1 MHQRNKS
8 TAKSASSCLCGRCG
22 SDDGHCART
31 AGCGQFMV
39 NNNGQQWN
47 EHKHDKR
54 QTEFMYI
61 SRRRE
66 EFDVYMGCRKLNQA
80 DSYKYL
86 GVVVDEGNIQETEI
100 SARIEK
106 YTRNFLMMYPLSKEK
121 CILTQVKTIIYT
133 TILRPIL
140 TYGTECWSLTMKT
153 SSRLQAAEMK
163 VLRTIRGVTR
173 MDRLR
178 NEQIRSDL
186 LVKPLLI
193 EIEES
198 RLRWYGHIKRMDDG
212 RMAKRYLEWKP
223 QGRRA
228 VGRPRKRWLDGGGE
242 ALERREVLLADVDEE
257 RMYEDRDA
265 WSDVVKCLPT
275 DR

>member
-1 MHQRNKS
+1 METDWIDIKAGVRQGDGLSPLLFIIFMDKCIRETNPQPNQQVLAYADDVAVMMDTVQELQDVAS
-8 TAKSASSCLCGRCG
+8 SWLTTMTNNGMSINTAK
-22 SDDGHCART
+22 D
-31 AGCGQFMV
+31 
-39 NNNGQQWN
+39 N
-47 EHKHDKR
+47 
-54 QTEFMYI
+54 TEFMYI

-86 GVVVDEGNIQETEI
+86 GVVVDEGNIQGTEI

-106 YTRNFLMMYPLSKEK
+106 YTRNFFMMYPLFKEK
-121 CILTQVKTIIYT
+121 CILTQVKTSIYI
-133 TILRPIL
+133 TILKPIL

-186 LVKPLLI
+186 SVKPLLI

-212 RMAKRYLEWKP
+212 RMAKRYLE
-223 QGRRA
+223 
-228 VGRPRKRWLDGGGE
+228 
-242 ALERREVLLADVDEE
+242 
-257 RMYEDRDA
+257 
-265 WSDVVKCLPT
+265 
-275 DR
+275 